1 MHGYGWFSYMRSGDE
16 QPKVT
21 RQLLLRVLAYARPYW
36 GPLFWMLVTILI
48 STALGL
54 VSPLIFRSMI
64 DQVLPSKDLNK
75 LVVYALA
82 LLLLPILNGGIGVI
96 QRRLNATVGEGVI

>member
-36 GPLFWMLVTILI
+36 GPLFWMLVMILL
-48 STALGL
+48 STGLGL
-54 VSPLIFRSMI
+54 VSPLIFRSLI
-64 DQVLPSKDLNK
+64 DQVLPSKDMNR
-75 LVVYALA
+75 LVMFALA
-82 LLLLPILNGGIGVI
+82 LLVIPILGGAIGVL
-96 QRRLNATVGEGVI
+96 QRR